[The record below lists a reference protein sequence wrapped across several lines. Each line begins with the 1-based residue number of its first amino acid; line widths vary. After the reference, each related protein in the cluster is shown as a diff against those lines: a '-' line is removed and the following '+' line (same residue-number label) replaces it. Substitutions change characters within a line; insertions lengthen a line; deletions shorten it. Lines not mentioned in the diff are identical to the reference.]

1 MQPHVLLQSDID
13 AVIERIRN
21 GETPLLCQPP
31 KQDKF
36 TSSHPARP
44 PHDPAVVQNNSAGTS
59 SKRTKDEASVKTEE
73 TKRGGMFD
81 FSSQPDSQPE
91 SPIPKG
97 KKKRTNFQGA
107 ALCSGVRSSRSHSG

>member
-1 MQPHVLLQSDID
+1 MKPHVLLQSDID

-31 KQDKF
+31 EQDNF
-36 TSSHPARP
+36 TSSRPANE
-44 PHDPAVVQNNSAGTS
+44 PHDPAVVQNNSTGTG
-59 SKRTKDEASVKTEE
+59 SKRPKDEASVQAQE

-97 KKKRTNFQGA
+97 KKKRTSFQDLLEAVAPGKVA
-107 ALCSGVRSSRSHSG
+107 R